1 MKTMDCVTL
10 EMLRENHQP
19 MNLIDIRSR
28 KEFSAMHIPGA
39 RSLPF
44 AELASPRGFGRYRP
58 SIDQVY
64 VISDDRVRAS
74 VATGI
79 LRASGYTNATVV
91 DGGMEAWIEQGFPVL
106 RSALWFKLPAVL
118 SATAV
123 LSGITGIALAL
134 AKFLF
139 LSAILI
145 CAGAFLFQASLL
157 LRAAAREHRRFSEPK
172 LDLAQWKGI
181 NSTLPAHAS

>member
-1 MKTMDCVTL
+1 
-10 EMLRENHQP
+10 
-19 MNLIDIRSR
+19 
-28 KEFSAMHIPGA
+28 MHIPGA

-44 AELASPRGFGRYRP
+44 ADLVSPRGFGRYCP

-74 VATGI
+74 LATGI
-79 LRASGYTNATVV
+79 LRASGYMNIMVV
-91 DGGMEAWIEQGFPVL
+91 DGGMETWIEQGFPVL
-106 RSALWFKLPAVL
+106 RDGLWFKLPAVL

-123 LSGITGIALAL
+123 LFGITGIALAL

-139 LSAILI
+139 PSAVLI

-157 LRAAAREHRRFSEPK
+157 LRAAACEPLRFSESK
-172 LDLAQWKGI
+172 LDLAPWKGI
-181 NSTLPAHAS
+181 NRTLRAHAS

>member
-10 EMLRENHQP
+10 EMLRQNHEP
-19 MNLIDIRSR
+19 MNLIDIRS
-28 KEFSAMHIPGA
+28 KQEFRAMHIPGA

-44 AELASPRGFGRYRP
+44 AELASPRGFCRYRP

-74 VATGI
+74 LATGI
-79 LRASGYTNATVV
+79 LRASGHMNAIVV
-91 DGGMEAWIEQGFPVL
+91 DGGMKAWIEQGLPVL
-106 RSALWFKLPAVL
+106 RSAFWSKLPAVL

-123 LSGITGIALAL
+123 LFGITGIALAL
-134 AKFLF
+134 AKFL
-139 LSAILI
+139 LVAAILI

-157 LRAAAREHRRFSEPK
+157 LRAAAREPRRFSEPK
-172 LDLAQWKGI
+172 LDRAQWRGI
-181 NSTLPAHAS
+181 NGTQPAHAC

>member
-1 MKTMDCVTL
+1 MDCVTL
-10 EMLRENHQP
+10 EMLIENHEP
-19 MNLIDIRSR
+19 VNLIDIRSR

-44 AELASPRGFGRYRP
+44 AELASPKGFGRYRP
-58 SIDQVY
+58 SIDRVY
-64 VISDDRVRAS
+64 VISDDRGRAS
-74 VATGI
+74 LATGI

-91 DGGMEAWIEQGFPVL
+91 DGGMEAWIKQGFPVL
-106 RSALWFKLPAVL
+106 RSVQSKLSTVL

-134 AKFLF
+134 AGFLF

-145 CAGAFLFQASLL
+145 CAGAFLFEASLL
-157 LRAAAREHRRFSEPK
+157 LRAAAGQPRKFSKPK